1 MRRWSSGA
9 GIAAGRASWNG
20 DANEGTKTVAEP
32 RREHADAPAG
42 AAAARGLRRGAA
54 LLILIFW
61 IVHYGMLSLRAAI
74 KPLGDPLTLG
84 FRRFILASMGAALCY
99 LIYLGL
105 SRLSR
110 RRFSLQALAGAGLA
124 FLASGIHAA
133 ANNWAFSD
141 LTPAP
146 EVLSELPH
154 FLYTTTYWFWFYF
167 SWTTAF
173 LALSYS
179 LTVRE
184 QERRASALQ
193 AEAHG
198 AQMRALRYQINPH
211 FLFNTLNSIAT
222 LVAEDPKQAE
232 QMVLNLSDFFRN
244 SLAVD
249 PTDDVRLADEIALQ
263 RLYLEIERV
272 RFPNRLRFEVELPA
286 ELEGAMVPS
295 LLLQPIVEN
304 AVKHGVARSEGVTTI
319 RIAAARQG
327 ERLCLTVSEDG
338 TPAAS
343 CAAANGTGVGLGNV
357 RNRLAARYGGD
368 HGFASGPLGSGYRTE
383 IELPLRF

>member
-1 MRRWSSGA
+1 MR
-9 GIAAGRASWNG
+9 GRAV
-20 DANEGTKTVAEP
+20 DEP
-32 RREHADAPAG
+32 RQHFRAPAG
-42 AAAARGLRRGAA
+42 AAAARELRRGAA

-61 IVHYGMLSLRAAI
+61 TVHFGMQFIRAEL
-74 KPLGDPLTLG
+74 KPFGDPFIVG
-84 FRRFILASMGAALCY
+84 FRRFLLASMGAALCY
-99 LIYLGL
+99 GIYLGL
-105 SRLSR
+105 RRLGR
-110 RRFSLQALAGAGLA
+110 RAFPLQAIAGAGLA
-124 FLASGIHAA
+124 FGAAAVHAA
-133 ANNWAFSD
+133 VNVWAFSD
-141 LTPAP
+141 MLPVR
-146 EVLSELPH
+146 EVLSELGR
-154 FLYTTTYWFWFYF
+154 FAYSTLYWFWFYF
-167 SWTTAF
+167 SCTTAF

-179 LTVRE
+179 VTVRE

-222 LVAEDPKQAE
+222 LIADDPKQAE

-272 RFPNRLRFEVELPA
+272 RFPNRLRFEVELPG

-304 AVKHGVARSEGVTTI
+304 AVKHGVAGSEGVTTL

-343 CAAANGTGVGLGNV
+343 CVAPDGTGVGLGNV
-357 RNRLAARYGGD
+357 RNRLAARYGED
-368 HGFASGPLGSGYRTE
+368 YGFSSRPLSPGYRTE
-383 IELPLRF
+383 IELPLRL